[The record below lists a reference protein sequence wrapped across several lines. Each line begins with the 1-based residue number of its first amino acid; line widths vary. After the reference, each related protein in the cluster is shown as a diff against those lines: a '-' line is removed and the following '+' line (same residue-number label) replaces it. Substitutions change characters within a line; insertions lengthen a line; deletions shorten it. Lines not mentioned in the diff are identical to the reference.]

1 MSKCKYCDFENDDDA
16 LFCGGCGHK
25 IEDKES
31 KIPVIP
37 KSAVPNIP
45 STGNLDAEKETK
57 SEGEQSTLDVSNT
70 STEEDPTMV
79 DAQNTIDSNVPK
91 TQKSQRSILIV
102 VLVLIIIFGAGC
114 GGLIAFQNSKHQAEI
129 AALKAEQKQKEN
141 ESKKKVE
148 AAKKEA
154 AATKKSSDSDKDQSN
169 DSSKPSAG
177 TYVADYDMKERA
189 DASLSAEQVGHI
201 KKGDSLDIVE
211 VVDNGDGSYWGK
223 LSNGHYV
230 CVKDNEYQYLS

>member
-1 MSKCKYCDFENDDDA
+1 MSKCKYCDFENDDA

-57 SEGEQSTLDVSNT
+57 SEGEQSTLDASNT

-91 TQKSQRSILIV
+91 TQKSHRSILIV
-102 VLVLIIIFGAGC
+102 VLVLIIIFGASC
-114 GGLIAFQNSKHQAEI
+114 GG
-129 AALKAEQKQKEN
+129 
-141 ESKKKVE
+141 
-148 AAKKEA
+148 
-154 AATKKSSDSDKDQSN
+154 
-169 DSSKPSAG
+169 
-177 TYVADYDMKERA
+177 
-189 DASLSAEQVGHI
+189 
-201 KKGDSLDIVE
+201 
-211 VVDNGDGSYWGK
+211 
-223 LSNGHYV
+223 
-230 CVKDNEYQYLS
+230 